1 MDQLPKLFKIYW
13 PLEEMTDEGIVP
25 MNLLRHAIIYVSFTI
40 LLLLNIGLPAHSQE
54 RYTKTIEADFEDVF
68 FDLKEQVIGLGL
80 RIEHIGHIDKM
91 LERTALAVTG
101 SEDLG
106 DNTYKHAKYLQFC
119 SARLT
124 HEAIGKD
131 PANLS
136 ICPFVL
142 YIYEHART
150 PGNVTVGYRNPD
162 FGIRNQSDPLSTK
175 IHTFLKQI
183 VDNTI
188 ADY

>member
-1 MDQLPKLFKIYW
+1 
-13 PLEEMTDEGIVP
+13 MTDEGIVP

-40 LLLLNIGLPAHSQE
+40 LLLLNFGLPAHSQE

-80 RIEHIGHIDKM
+80 GVEHIGHIDKM

-162 FGIRNQSDPLSTK
+162 LAFEINQIP
-175 IHTFLKQI
+175 
-183 VDNTI
+183 
-188 ADY
+188 